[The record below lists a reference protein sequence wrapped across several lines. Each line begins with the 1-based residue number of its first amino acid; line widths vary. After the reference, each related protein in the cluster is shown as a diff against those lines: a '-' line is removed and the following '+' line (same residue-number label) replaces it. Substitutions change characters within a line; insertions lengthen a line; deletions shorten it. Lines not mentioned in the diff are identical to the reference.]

1 MRFWRSIEH
10 FWELWVATPLPLK
23 ILYFVLAWGLAAG
36 LAAAIADLE
45 SGSNGERQVMDFI
58 EGLIAIIVIV
68 GFPVLVMGLIMHLV
82 HLMTGSFKPNTDPSP
97 TIRPFDQ
104 SKGS

>member
-1 MRFWRSIEH
+1 
-10 FWELWVATPLPLK
+10 LGVATPLPLK
-23 ILYFVLAWGLAAG
+23 VLYFVLAWGLAAG

-45 SGSNGERQVMDFI
+45 FGSSGERQLTDFI
-58 EGLIAIIVIV
+58 EGLITIIVIF

-97 TIRPFDQ
+97 TIHAFDQ

>member
-23 ILYFVLAWGLAAG
+23 VLYFALPWGLAAG

-45 SGSNGERQVMDFI
+45 FGSNGERQVMDFI

-82 HLMTGSFKPNTDPSP
+82 HLMTGSPNTDPSP
-97 TIRPFDQ
+97 TIQPFNK

>member
-1 MRFWRSIEH
+1 MK
-10 FWELWVATPLPLK
+10 A
-23 ILYFVLAWGLAAG
+23 LYFVLACGLVAE

-45 SGSNGERQVMDFI
+45 FGSNGERHVMDFI
-58 EGLIAIIVIV
+58 EGLITIIVIV

-97 TIRPFDQ
+97 TIHAFDQ

>member
-1 MRFWRSIEH
+1 MRFWRSVEH

-23 ILYFVLAWGLAAG
+23 VLYFVLAWGLAAG

-45 SGSNGERQVMDFI
+45 FGSNGERHVMDFI
-58 EGLIAIIVIV
+58 EGLITIIVIV

-82 HLMTGSFKPNTDPSP
+82 HLMTGSPNTDPSP
-97 TIRPFDQ
+97 TIQPFDQ
-104 SKGS
+104 SKRS